1 MERIK
6 NGRVKTPDQYNWHY
20 EDNGLVID
28 ESFFAPTRLRVLQL
42 AITWSAAPT
51 VSNSFT
57 VYKNSVWGNPYN
69 VLLYS
74 VDPSTGALNLTDDV
88 CVIPWIFEREDTARF
103 SFQNPEQVAVSFEMM
118 LEEIIDNRDEFAG
131 GGPPE

>member
-88 CVIPWIFEREDTARF
+88 CVQSDGRRMRYPVDFRTGGHGAIFL
-103 SFQNPEQVAVSFEMM
+103 PEP
-118 LEEIIDNRDEFAG
+118 RTG
-131 GGPPE
+131 GGIV